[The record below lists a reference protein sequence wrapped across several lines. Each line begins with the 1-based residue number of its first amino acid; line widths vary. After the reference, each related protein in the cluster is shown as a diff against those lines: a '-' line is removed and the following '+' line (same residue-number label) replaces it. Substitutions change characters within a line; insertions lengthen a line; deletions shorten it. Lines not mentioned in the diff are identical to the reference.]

1 MVKVLQALLEHKRVS
16 QIKNAKM
23 ATANQEYTY
32 WLGKRVISSLRSYR
46 DRRLT
51 EREVV

>member
-46 DRRLT
+46 ARRLT